1 MFIYLILNL
10 TPQTYSVLNYVLIL
24 TGEVRGPSLEF
35 QKLVNRLYRVV
46 LENIWI
52 KKKFCKPFWEF
63 SNFRVLP
70 NYFKRKS
77 LLMIQEQT
85 LRWIL

>member
-46 LENIWI
+46 LENI
-52 KKKFCKPFWEF
+52 
-63 SNFRVLP
+63 
-70 NYFKRKS
+70 
-77 LLMIQEQT
+77 
-85 LRWIL
+85 